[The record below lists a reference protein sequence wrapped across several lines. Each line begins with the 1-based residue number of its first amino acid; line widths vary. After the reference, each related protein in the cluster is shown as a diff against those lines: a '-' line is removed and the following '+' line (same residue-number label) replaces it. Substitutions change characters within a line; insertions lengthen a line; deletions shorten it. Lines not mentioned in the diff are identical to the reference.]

1 MLTWICIGI
10 AVQIGWMIVQFTQI
24 KWVTIH
30 EAFEMHKKYPWDV
43 LFELVIITINILI
56 WPITL
61 VSNIYSIYKF
71 NKEKEEGL

>member
-10 AVQIGWMIVQFTQI
+10 AVQVAWLIVQFTQI

-30 EAFEMHKKYPWDV
+30 ENFEMCKKYPWVV
-43 LFELVIITINILI
+43 LVELVFIAINVLT
-56 WPITL
+56 WPISL
-61 VSNIYSIYKF
+61 VTDLYIIYKF